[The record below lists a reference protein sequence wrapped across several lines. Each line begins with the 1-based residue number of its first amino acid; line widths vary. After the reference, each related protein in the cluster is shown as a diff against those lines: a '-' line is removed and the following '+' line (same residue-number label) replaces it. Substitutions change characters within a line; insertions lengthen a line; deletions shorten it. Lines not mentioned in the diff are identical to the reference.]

1 MKNLFDVEQL
11 TQFEFGA
18 IVLTVLIAGLI
29 FGCLIAWGLLNRKN
43 NPRAVAAAKIQQEFE
58 EYKEKVDEHFNQT
71 SEMFKD
77 VTTQYK
83 KLYDHMAV
91 GAIELSNADTITMPR
106 LEMQDTEE
114 ESDNTID
121 EPEIDQTNTV
131 VEQESINQDTTENDE
146 IAEQKSVESTEETVE
161 EKSAESTEETV
172 EEKSAESTEE
182 TVEEKSAESTEETV
196 EEKSAESAEETVEEL
211 TKNPKPENNKPG

>member
-18 IVLTVLIAGLI
+18 IVFTVLIAGLV
-29 FGCLIAWGLLNRKN
+29 FGCLIAWGLLNRKS
-43 NPRAVAAAKIQQEFE
+43 NPNAVAAAKIQEEFE

-91 GAIELSNADTITMPR
+91 GAIELSNTDTVAMPR
-106 LEMQDTEE
+106 LEMQDSE
-114 ESDNTID
+114 D
-121 EPEIDQTNTV
+121 ELDKTPQETDIDQTDTV
-131 VEQESINQDTTENDE
+131 AEQESTSEDAIENEQTVEQESTENLEETTEE
-146 IAEQKSVESTEETVE
+146 IVENQTPE
-161 EKSAESTEETV
+161 EKKTS
-172 EEKSAESTEE
+172 
-182 TVEEKSAESTEETV
+182 
-196 EEKSAESAEETVEEL
+196 
-211 TKNPKPENNKPG
+211 

>member
-1 MKNLFDVEQL
+1 MKDLFDIEQL

-18 IVLTVLIAGLI
+18 IIITVLIAGLV
-29 FGCLIAWGLLNRKN
+29 FGCLIAYGLLNRKS
-43 NPRAVAAAKIQQEFE
+43 NPNAIAAEKIKEEFE

-106 LEMQDTEE
+106 LEMQDSEE
-114 ESDNTID
+114 ESEMTAD
-121 EPEIDQTNTV
+121 EAKPEADQI
-131 VEQESINQDTTENDE
+131 EE
-146 IAEQKSVESTEETVE
+146 IAEQKQSAIEETAESENNDDNVE
-161 EKSAESTEETV
+161 EQIAENTET
-172 EEKSAESTEE
+172 T
-182 TVEEKSAESTEETV
+182 
-196 EEKSAESAEETVEEL
+196 AEELAQAHNQEESK
-211 TKNPKPENNKPG
+211 TS